1 MNFLKDASVKHKLL
15 ILLVLP
21 LLAVLFLQ
29 SSVLKGQ
36 MNDLE
41 SMEHIT
47 QLAELAVV
55 NSALAHEMQKERGM
69 SAGYLGSGGKK
80 FVDALPKQRQLTD
93 QRLSEWKSWLTN
105 NDYRLYPSV
114 YKEIQD
120 VESGI
125 QQLTGFRQRISALQ
139 IELPKVLAFYTGNIG
154 HLLSVPAYA
163 TDYTDDGKISRE
175 LQAYY
180 NFLQGKERSGIER
193 AVLSNTFA
201 KDQFAPGL
209 YARFIDLVSGQN
221 NYFSNYQLFAN
232 QEELQHFREFKQS
245 AEEKRVQ
252 EFRAIANKKS
262 ITGGFNVDPAKWFA
276 ASTARINKLKALEDD
291 FKKSMIL
298 HAKEATEAVK
308 TQIWSSLIT
317 AALIITLTLAIAYWL
332 SMLLY
337 RQIQSLSDTMH
348 KAGREFRLNSR
359 SSVLMNDE
367 LGESAKALNEMLENI
382 SELVR
387 QMEAT
392 SKEVELISIQN
403 HCTVSLSAKGMQNQQ
418 AESEQV
424 VVGVHQLEQ
433 ATREI
438 ASNIQ
443 TVASQSDQANQIAL
457 QSTQVV
463 ERSVS
468 RIANLSDHMADVSS
482 TIREL
487 HNSSSTIGGVLNVI
501 KSIAEQ
507 TNLLALNAAIEAARA
522 GEQGRGF
529 AVVADEVRTLAQRT
543 QESTSEIESIIGKF
557 QQESEAAF
565 SAVEQSQSA
574 VEESVST
581 AGELD
586 QALAVIRNAIGDIQN
601 LSDQVASAAEEQVA
615 TNKELGDSMR
625 QIHNIAE
632 HTVQTSEFMRKTSK
646 QQRELSQKMNQQAD
660 RFIIDEQPA
669 S

>member
-1 MNFLKDASVKHKLL
+1 MKFLRNASVKHKLL
-15 ILLVLP
+15 LLLILP
-21 LLAVLFLQ
+21 LLALLFSQ
-29 SSVLKGQ
+29 SMVLKGH
-36 MNDLE
+36 MHDVE
-41 SMEHIT
+41 SMQHIAD
-47 QLAELAVV
+47 LAELSVV

-69 SAGYLGSGGKK
+69 SAGYLGSGGTK

-93 QRLSEWKSWLTN
+93 QRLSEWHDWINN
-105 NDYRLYPSV
+105 NDYSLYPSV
-114 YKEIQD
+114 HKEVMD
-120 VESGI
+120 VASGVK
-125 QQLTGFRQRISALQ
+125 QLAGIRQRVSAQQ
-139 IELPKVLAFYTGNIG
+139 IELSSVLKFYTNNIR

-163 TDYTDDGKISRE
+163 TDYTEDGEISRE
-175 LQAYY
+175 LQAYF

-193 AVLSNTFA
+193 AVLSNAFA

-221 NYFSNYQLFAN
+221 TYFSNYQLFAN
-232 QEELQHFREFKQS
+232 EEELQHFAAFKQT
-245 AEEKRVQ
+245 AEEKQVQ
-252 EFRAIANKKS
+252 EYRRIANDKAMS
-262 ITGGFNVDPAKWFA
+262 GGFGVDPSKWFA

-291 FKKSMIL
+291 FKKTMIE
-298 HAKEATEAVK
+298 HAKAATSAAK
-308 TQIWSSLIT
+308 ARMWSSLVT
-317 AALIITLTLAIAYWL
+317 ALVVVGLTLVIAFWL
-332 SMLLY
+332 SSLMY
-337 RQIQSLSDTMH
+337 RQIRSLSHTMH
-348 KAGREFRLNSR
+348 QAGREFRLDSR
-359 SSVLMNDE
+359 SEIFMDDE
-367 LGESAKALNEMLENI
+367 LGDSATALNEMLENI
-382 SELVR
+382 SDLVR
-387 QMEAT
+387 QMENT

-403 HCTVSLSAKGMQNQQ
+403 HCTVSLSAKGMQAQQ
-418 AESEQV
+418 TETEKV
-424 VVGVHQLEQ
+424 VVGVGQLEQ

-438 ASNIQ
+438 AANIQ
-443 TVASQSDQANQIAL
+443 TVANQSENANRITDEG
-457 QSTQVV
+457 TQVV

-468 RIANLSDHMADVSS
+468 RIANLNEHMAEVSS

-565 SAVEQSQSA
+565 AAVEQSQSA
-574 VEESVST
+574 VDESVST

-586 QALAVIRNAIGDIQN
+586 RALVSIRDAISDIQN

-632 HTVQTSEFMRKTSK
+632 HTVETSDFMRKTSK

-660 RFIIDEQPA
+660 RFIIADLK
-669 S
+669 